1 MNDAL
6 NIWRKIFPFATAVL
20 VFVLITIAYFNPILE
35 GKRLDQHDITMW
47 KGMSKEILDFREEN
61 NSEPL
66 WTNSMFG
73 GMPAWQ
79 ISVIYTGNLM
89 RYVKK
94 IVTFGMPYP
103 LSAVFMYFL
112 GFYILLLV
120 MKVDPWLSMA
130 GALAFGFSSYFFII
144 LGAGHSSKAIAI
156 GFMAPVLA
164 GIILA
169 FQGKYAKGGLLTAIA
184 LALELEANHLQITYY
199 LLLLVIILGI
209 FQLID
214 AIRFKTFPN
223 FFKASGVLIIAA
235 LLAVMTHGTNLYAT
249 WEYGKESM
257 RGTPVL
263 TKDVADQTKG
273 LDRSYITHWSYGIGE
288 TWSLLIP
295 NAKGG
300 GSAMIGATNP
310 ALDKADRNFKQA
322 LAQQNAYWGDQPG
335 TSGPVYSG
343 AIVMFLFVLGLF
355 FVKGK
360 YKWILLGGTILSILL
375 GWGKNFMPFTDFFLD
390 YIPGYNKFRAVSMT
404 LVLAD
409 LTLPLLGFLGL
420 YQIFKNPALVK
431 EKQKWFFTAF
441 GITGGLSLLFYL
453 MPGVFFNFFSEF
465 EIEQFTRMR
474 QSNPADANQINI
486 FMSELEAVR
495 MSIFQKDAIRSFF
508 YITLAAGLI
517 YAFGIQKL
525 KQNWLTAALTLLI
538 LADMVTISTRYLN
551 SNNFVAKRKAEV
563 PFQAS
568 TANHEIMKDTDP
580 NFRVLDMT
588 TSTFNDAGAA
598 YFHHSIGGY
607 HGAKLQRYQ
616 DLIEHHIQSEMTA
629 ISDVMRDNPTL
640 GALQGVMNESKVLN
654 MLNTRYIIF
663 NPQSP
668 PIRNIS
674 AFGNAWAVEKIE
686 WVNTPN
692 EEIDA
697 LAYHDLRNTAI
708 VHKEFESLLDGFKP
722 VSGVGSKVNLTS
734 YKPNH
739 LTYKTE
745 LSAESLVVFSEI
757 WYTAGWK
764 AYIDG
769 TEQPL
774 IRANYALRALR
785 VPAGTSQID
794 LKFEPKV
801 WAIGQKVSLVSS
813 VLLLLLIAAW
823 AFSEL
828 KSRKKPEQQ

>member
-20 VFVLITIAYFNPILE
+20 VFVLITIAYFNPMLE

-47 KGMSKEILDFREEN
+47 KGMSKEIIDFREEN
-61 NSEPL
+61 KSEPL

-79 ISVIYTGNLM
+79 ISVVYTGNLM

-94 IVTFGMPYP
+94 IVTLGLPYP

-120 MKVDPWLSMA
+120 LKVDPWLSMA

-164 GIILA
+164 GIVLA
-169 FQGKYAKGGLLTAIA
+169 FRGKYAQGGLLTAIA

-199 LLLLVIILGI
+199 LALLVVITGI

-223 FFKASGVLIIAA
+223 FLKASGVLIIAA
-235 LLAVMTHGTNLYAT
+235 LLAVLTHGTNLYAT

-257 RGTPVL
+257 RGAPVL
-263 TKDVADQTKG
+263 TKDVTDQTKG

-310 ALDKADRNFKQA
+310 ALENADRNFKQA

-335 TSGPVYSG
+335 TSGPVYTG

-404 LVLAD
+404 LVIAD

-420 YQIFKNPALVK
+420 YQIFKKPELFK
-431 EKQKWFFTAF
+431 EKQKWFFVAF
-441 GITGGLSLLFYL
+441 GLTGGLSLIFYL
-453 MPGVFFNFFSEF
+453 LPGVFFNFFSAF
-465 EIEQFTRMR
+465 ELEQFTRMK
-474 QSNPADANQINI
+474 QSNPADAGQINL

-495 MSIFQKDAIRSFF
+495 MHIFKKDAIRSFL
-508 YITLAAGLI
+508 YITLAASLI

-538 LADMVTISTRYLN
+538 LADMVTINTRYLN

-563 PFQAS
+563 PFQAT
-568 TANHEIMKDTDP
+568 TANQEILKDIDP
-580 NFRVLDMT
+580 NYRVLDLT
-588 TSTFNDAGAA
+588 ASTFNDAGAA

-616 DLIEHHIQSEMTA
+616 DMIEHHIQSEMKA
-629 ISDVMRDNPTL
+629 ITDVLGQKPTL
-640 GALQGVMNESKVLN
+640 SALQEVLNESQVLN

-663 NPQSP
+663 SPQSP

-674 AFGNAWAVEKIE
+674 AFGNAWAVDKIE
-686 WVNTPN
+686 WVETPN
-692 EEIDA
+692 DEIDA
-697 LAYHDLRNTAI
+697 LAYHDLRNTAV
-708 VHKEFESLLDGFKP
+708 VHKEFSSLLEGFNP
-722 VSGVGSKVNLTS
+722 VAGNSAKIQLTS
-734 YKPNH
+734 YEPNH
-739 LTYKTE
+739 LIYSAE
-745 LSAESLVVFSEI
+745 LSHESLVVFSEI

-764 AYIDG
+764 ANIG
-769 TEQPL
+769 GVEQPL

-785 VPAGTSQID
+785 VPSGTSQIE

-813 VLLLLLIAAW
+813 TLLLLLLVAW
-823 AFSEL
+823 VVSEL
-828 KSRKKPEQQ
+828 KGRKMPEQL